1 MPALSRSAKH
11 VKVEFKLDPQVQ
23 KLSIPLEIRKR

>member
-11 VKVEFKLDPQVQ
+11 VKVEFKLDPQLP
-23 KLSIPLEIRKR
+23 KLSVPYEIRKR